1 MKEQQ
6 APVAGRAVPNVDGAT
21 LLRRYRN
28 GELEAVWRDM
38 VALGPAI
45 RKEPYKGAAWAVAQE
60 TMRRAKYN
68 IEMLVERLKQ
78 LDYRFLHEE
87 LVYSPCTKEEHK
99 VLTDAERN
107 GLVIPLSFRA
117 FLEEVGNVDLL
128 GSHPTLNPVD
138 GGRVRRPAGLILRTD
153 PLEISGY

>member
-107 GLVIPLSFRA
+107 GLVIPLSSRA

-128 GSHPTLNPVD
+128 GSHPPSTPWMAAASAAPR
-138 GGRVRRPAGLILRTD
+138 G
-153 PLEISGY
+153 